1 MISEHAGANLVS
13 DRKVD
18 FSRHLGRALG
28 DFYGYYS
35 PRGLHMCAVA
45 FASSRCLRKNP
56 GRTPLAMGR
65 TVRPKWQSQT
75 KSIKL
80 RAIHQNPITWCWPLG
95 CFFARAP
102 AAPPSSGLGLPL
114 RAPATRRTKTAQIR
128 AYFVVDGSTMLGHC
142 GLINASLCKLCAE
155 RAQY

>member
-75 KSIKL
+75 KIDKIEGHTSKPDNL
-80 RAIHQNPITWCWPLG
+80 VLAPG
-95 CFFARAP
+95 VFFCARPGRP
-102 AAPPSSGLGLPL
+102 ALIGTGAAFEG
-114 RAPATRRTKTAQIR
+114 A
-128 AYFVVDGSTMLGHC
+128 GHAAHK
-142 GLINASLCKLCAE
+142 NRSN
-155 RAQY
+155 